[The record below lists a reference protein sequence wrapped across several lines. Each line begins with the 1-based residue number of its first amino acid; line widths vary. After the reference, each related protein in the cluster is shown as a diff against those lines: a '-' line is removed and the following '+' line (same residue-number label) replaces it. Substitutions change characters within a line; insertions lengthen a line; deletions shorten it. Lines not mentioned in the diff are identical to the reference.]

1 MGFCGAG
8 NKRTNWFGQTRHLSM
23 IRKLRSHN
31 DVQSTACLAHLA
43 RDSVTGTPIS
53 HPGQSPLL
61 DVPSFRRHV
70 LLIRASCSGV
80 GRAGRHGV
88 RVTGPQVFCWFDLS
102 SRPYLISSMFRTRDR
117 HLRGERGIRVCRRHE
132 RIPDMFGFQFG
143 VGQPKAQSATRSS
156 PPTCGRRFSRNAE
169 KRMVHVSR
177 RRAEAGGYPA
187 HAVPPPFGAEFM
199 FAARLPE
206 F

>member
-1 MGFCGAG
+1 MWIFP
-8 NKRTNWFGQTRHLSM
+8 
-23 IRKLRSHN
+23 
-31 DVQSTACLAHLA
+31 
-43 RDSVTGTPIS
+43 TGTPIS

-61 DVPSFRRHV
+61 ELPSFRRHV

-88 RVTGPQVFCWFDLS
+88 RVTGPQVSCWFDLS

-117 HLRGERGIRVCRRHE
+117 HLTGAGSEFAGATNESRTCLASNSE
-132 RIPDMFGFQFG
+132 

-156 PPTCGRRFSRNAE
+156 PPTRGRHFSRNAE
-169 KRMVHVSR
+169 KRMVHVPR